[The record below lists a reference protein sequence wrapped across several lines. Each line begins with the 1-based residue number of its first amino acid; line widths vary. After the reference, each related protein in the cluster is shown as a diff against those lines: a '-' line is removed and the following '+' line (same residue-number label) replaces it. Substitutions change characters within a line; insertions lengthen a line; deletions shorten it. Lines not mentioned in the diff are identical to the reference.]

1 MEEDDSGVLV
11 ARSFAEDV
19 ISLITMLMSMP
30 LILINRGWATRI
42 RAVDLMYLMCH
53 M

>member
-1 MEEDDSGVLV
+1 MEEEDSGVLV

-19 ISLITMLMSMP
+19 ISLVTMLVGVP
-30 LILINRGWATRI
+30 LILISRGWATGI
-42 RAVDLMYLMCH
+42 RAVNLMYLMCH